1 MSLPAEILDVFLYF
15 LPAYMAN
22 MAPCYMA
29 GFKVF
34 KALAYPL
41 DMGREWTDGRRILG
55 DGKTL
60 AGIVYGAAIGAAV
73 SLFQGNTWLLGFV
86 MAIGALT
93 GDIVGSFLKRRI
105 DVDRGDRTPLLD
117 QLDFVVGGL
126 VVLYLVGWAPPPR
139 TMVILLLITPPL
151 HLLMNYVGYALKYK
165 EVPW

>member
-1 MSLPAEILDVFLYF
+1 MSLPMEVLNAFLYF

-29 GFKVF
+29 HFSFF

-41 DMGREWTDGRRILG
+41 DMGWEWMDGRRMLG

-60 AGIVYGAAIGAAV
+60 AGIVYGAIIGAAV
-73 SLFQGNTWLLGFV
+73 SLGQGETWLLGFV
-86 MAIGALT
+86 MAIGALM
-93 GDIVGSFLKRRI
+93 GDLVGSFLKRRI
-105 DVDRGDRTPLLD
+105 DVGRGERTLLLD
-117 QLDFVVGGL
+117 QLDFVVGAM
-126 VVLYLVGWAPPPR
+126 VVLYLVGWAPPLR

-151 HLLMNYVGYALKYK
+151 HLLMNYVGYAFKYK